1 MVDANAPII
10 GAMEIA
16 LRVAA
21 LVALGAASLY
31 IFWQL
36 HRQRIRPWQVW
47 LYVGIVAFITFVWRT
62 VVLLFVFFPFLR
74 ENFMTWITPITAAMY
89 ALGGL
94 SLFILAFCASRRR
107 RGDG

>member
-1 MVDANAPII
+1 MTDIDAPVV
-10 GAMEIA
+10 GALEIA

-21 LVALGAASLY
+21 LVAIGSASFY

-36 HRQRIRPWQVW
+36 YHQRIRPRIVW
-47 LYVGIVAFITFVWRT
+47 MYVGAVAAITFVWRT
-62 VVLLFVFFPFLR
+62 IVLLFVFFPILR
-74 ENFMTWITPITAAMY
+74 EDFMTWITPITAAMY

>member
-1 MVDANAPII
+1 MVDVDAPIV
-10 GAMEIA
+10 GALEVA
-16 LRVAA
+16 LRAAA
-21 LVALGAASLY
+21 LIVLGFTSGY

-36 HRQRIRPWQVW
+36 YHQRIRPRIVW
-47 LYVGIVAFITFVWRT
+47 MYVGTVAAITFVWRT
-62 VVLLFVFFPFLR
+62 IVLLFVFFPVLR